1 MHIRYLGHSCFQI
14 TSAKGTSII
23 TDPYTGVG
31 YELPMNLS
39 ADAVTTSHAHFDHN
53 FTQAIQTECV
63 INTLGGHSVADIE
76 ILGLASWHDEKQGA
90 LRGNNIIY
98 KYNVDGITICHLGD
112 LGEDISTELTE
123 RIGKADVLM
132 VPVGGTY
139 TINALQAKSLVEKVA
154 PKIVIP
160 MHFKGDGSLDICDL
174 SVFLKEFPLSIIQK
188 TNGNRVKLEKQALP
202 DTLQIVCLERK

>member
-53 FTQAIQTECV
+53 FTQAIQAERV
-63 INTLGGHSVADIE
+63 INTLGRHSVADVE
-76 ILGLASWHDEKQGA
+76 ILGIASWHDEKQGA

-139 TINALQAKSLVEKVA
+139 TIDALQAKSLVEKVA

-188 TNGNRVKLEKQALP
+188 ITGNRVKLEKQALP
-202 DTLQIVCLERK
+202 DALQIVCLERK

>member
-53 FTQAIQTECV
+53 FTQAIQTERV
-63 INTLGGHSVADIE
+63 INTLGRHSVADIE

-123 RIGKADVLM
+123 RIGKVDVLM

-139 TINALQAKSLVEKVA
+139 TIDALQAKSLVEKVA

-160 MHFKGDGSLDICDL
+160 MHFKGDGRLDICDL

-188 TNGNRVKLEKQALP
+188 IPGNRVELEKQALP

>member
-14 TSAKGTSII
+14 TSAKSTSII

-53 FTQAIQTECV
+53 FTQAIQTERV

-76 ILGLASWHDEKQGA
+76 ILGLASWHDEKHGA

-123 RIGKADVLM
+123 RIGKVDVLM

-139 TINALQAKSLVEKVA
+139 TIDALQAKSLVEKVA

-160 MHFKGDGSLDICDL
+160 MHFKGDGRLDICDL

-188 TNGNRVKLEKQALP
+188 ITGNRVELEKQALP

>member
-31 YELPMNLS
+31 YELPINLS

-53 FTQAIQTECV
+53 FTQAIQTERV
-63 INTLGGHSVADIE
+63 INTLGAHSVADIE

-123 RIGKADVLM
+123 RIGKVDVLM

-139 TINALQAKSLVEKVA
+139 TIDALQAKSLVEKVA

-160 MHFKGDGSLDICDL
+160 MHFKGDGRLDICDL

-188 TNGNRVKLEKQALP
+188 IPGNRVELEKQALP